1 MKCSKHQKQSIA
13 TCQWCGKLLCRECI
27 GKTNGKKAYCTECS
41 NQVGGYVQRIQ
52 LEQIRKENEAE
63 KRKNRYAGIF
73 QR

>member
-27 GKTNGKKAYCTECS
+27 AKTNGKKAYCTDCS
-41 NQVGGYVQRIQ
+41 GQVGEYVQRIQ
-52 LEQIRKENEAE
+52 LDQIRKDAEAE
-63 KRKNRYAGIF
+63 QKKNRFAGIF